1 MIELKGVNKKF
12 EEKNAIKD
20 ISLEIENG
28 VFFGLLGINGAGKST
43 LIKMMTGVMRPDS
56 GSILYDGKSVFKN
69 ASIRQEIFYLPDDF
83 FFYQYLVR

>member
-69 ASIRQEIFYLPDDF
+69 ASIRQEI
-83 FFYQYLVR
+83 

>member
-28 VFFGLLGINGAGKST
+28 VFFGLLGIKGA
-43 LIKMMTGVMRPDS
+43 
-56 GSILYDGKSVFKN
+56 
-69 ASIRQEIFYLPDDF
+69 
-83 FFYQYLVR
+83 